1 VVTIE
6 RKGSD
11 NLAKSGATTVDQSH
25 LGPPPSLTVK
35 CGCQQSLRV
44 EEVEE
49 LESDDVFVRFHCDA
63 CGWAVGAEG
72 RLKEIEPLVPTII
85 WSDEAHYHLSRLPPY
100 LASLVRDEVKI
111 FAGDQQYR
119 IVTYSRLVTARNKGQ
134 VKWSPDAERRL
145 ANVPSGIRT
154 MARTELER
162 TALDR
167 DMPEVTVSLMEEV
180 KTRYFGMATGR
191 S

>member
-1 VVTIE
+1 M
-6 RKGSD
+6 
-11 NLAKSGATTVDQSH
+11 Q
-25 LGPPPSLTVK
+25 
-35 CGCQQSLRV
+35 CGCQQSFRV

-49 LESDDVFVRFHCDA
+49 LESDEVFARFQCDG
-63 CGWAVGAEG
+63 CGWTVGAEG
-72 RLKEIEPLVPTII
+72 PLKEIDPLVPLII

-100 LASLVRDEVKI
+100 LASLVRDEVET
-111 FAGDQQYR
+111 FAGDRQYR
-119 IVTYSRLVTARNKGQ
+119 IVTYSRMVTAQNKGQ
-134 VKWSPDAERRL
+134 VEWSPDAERRL

-154 MARTELER
+154 MAKTELER

-167 DMPEVTVSLMEEV
+167 GMPEVTVALMEEV

>member
-1 VVTIE
+1 MQCE
-6 RKGSD
+6 
-11 NLAKSGATTVDQSH
+11 
-25 LGPPPSLTVK
+25 
-35 CGCQQSLRV
+35 CQQFFHV

-49 LESDDVFVRFHCDA
+49 LESDEVLARFQCDG

-72 RLKEIEPLVPTII
+72 PLKEIDHLVPSIT
-85 WSDEAHYHLSRLPPY
+85 WSDEARYNLSRLPPY
-100 LASLVRDEVKI
+100 LASLVRDEVET
-111 FAGDQQYR
+111 FAGDRRYR
-119 IVTYSRLVTARNKGQ
+119 IVTYSRMVTARNKGQ
-134 VKWSPDAERRL
+134 VEWSSDAERRL

-154 MARTELER
+154 MAKTELER

-167 DMPEVTVSLMEEV
+167 GMPEVTVALMEEV

>member
-1 VVTIE
+1 M
-6 RKGSD
+6 
-11 NLAKSGATTVDQSH
+11 L
-25 LGPPPSLTVK
+25 
-35 CGCQQSLRV
+35 CGCQQPLRI

-49 LESDDVFVRFHCDA
+49 LDSDEVFARFCCKA

-72 RLKEIEPLVPTII
+72 PLKDIDPLVSLIT
-85 WSDEAHYHLSRLPPY
+85 WSDEANYDLSRLPPY
-100 LASLVRDEVKI
+100 LAHLVRDEVEI
-111 FAGDQQYR
+111 FAGDQHFQ
-119 IVTYSRLVTARNKGQ
+119 IVTSSRLVAARNKGM
-134 VKWSPDAERRL
+134 VEWSSDAERRL

-154 MARTELER
+154 MAKTELER

-167 DMPEVTVSLMEEV
+167 GMPEVTVALMEEV

>member
-1 VVTIE
+1 MQCE
-6 RKGSD
+6 
-11 NLAKSGATTVDQSH
+11 
-25 LGPPPSLTVK
+25 
-35 CGCQQSLRV
+35 CQQFFHV

-49 LESDDVFVRFHCDA
+49 LESDEVLARFQCDG

-72 RLKEIEPLVPTII
+72 RLKDIDSLVPFII
-85 WSDEAHYHLSRLPPY
+85 WSDEAHYFLSRLPPY
-100 LASLVRDEVKI
+100 LASLVRDEVE
-111 FAGDQQYR
+111 AVADDRHYR
-119 IVTYSRLVTARNKGQ
+119 IVTYSRMVTARNKGQ
-134 VKWSPDAERRL
+134 VEWSSDAERRL

-154 MARTELER
+154 MAKTELER

-167 DMPEVTVSLMEEV
+167 GMPEVTVALMEEV